1 MGSPLHCHLTSRPSV
16 IMSTTQLLEALNW
29 RYAVKQFDATKKIAP
44 ENLDRHRRTVSV
56 LSASSFGLRPY
67 RFYVIEN
74 PAIRAQLLPYSWG
87 QNQVVDASHYVVFA
101 GRTAMTAE
109 EIAAFI
115 RLTATTRGQNPES
128 LKGLQDMMNG
138 SNLNEG
144 FQAQA
149 ASWAAAQAYIALGNL
164 LTSAALIGVDACPM
178 EGFVKAEY
186 DKILDLPAQGY
197 AAVVCCALGY
207 RASADKYAS
216 LQKVRPPKAEL
227 VKIV

>member
-1 MGSPLHCHLTSRPSV
+1 
-16 IMSTTQLLEALNW
+16 MSTPITTTQLLEALNW

-44 ENLDRHRRTVSV
+44 GTWSAIEDSLV
-56 LSASSFGLRPY
+56 LSASSFGLQPY

-74 PAIRAQLLPYSWG
+74 TAVRAQLLPYSWG

-115 RLTATTRGQNPES
+115 RLTATTRGQALES

-138 SNLNEG
+138 SILNGG

-149 ASWAAAQAYIALGNL
+149 AAWAGAQAYIALGNL
-164 LTSAALIGVDACPM
+164 LTSAALVGVDACPM
-178 EGFVKAEY
+178 EGFVKENY
-186 DKILDLPAQGY
+186 DQILDLPSQGY
-197 AAVVCCALGY
+197 GAVVCCALGY
-207 RASADKYAS
+207 RASTDKYAS

-227 VKIV
+227 VKVI

>member
-1 MGSPLHCHLTSRPSV
+1 MNPTSTS
-16 IMSTTQLLEALNW
+16 QLLEALSW

-44 ENLDRHRRTVSV
+44 EIWTALEDSLV
-56 LSASSFGLRPY
+56 LSASSFGLQPY
-67 RFYVIEN
+67 RFYVIAN
-74 PAIRAQLLPYSWG
+74 PAVRAQLLPYSWG

-115 RLTATTRGQNPES
+115 RLTASTRGQAPES

-138 SNLNEG
+138 SLLNEG
-144 FQAQA
+144 FQARA

-164 LTSAALIGVDACPM
+164 LTSAALVGIDACPM
-178 EGFVKAEY
+178 EGFVKEEY

-197 AAVVCCALGY
+197 SAVVCCALGY
-207 RASADKYAS
+207 RASTDKYAA
-216 LQKVRPPKAEL
+216 LQKVRPAKTEL